1 LSFYFSGDAPK
12 AACCEMGGES
22 ESESSLE
29 EVRLLETKVITDFK
43 SEEYGF
49 ANKRLPVVKLAYD
62 TPEKTTYFIET
73 STSTLAAVIT
83 NSNRLEGYSFAFL
96 HKFLF
101 MDWAGKDIRDLV
113 MVLAALSVLLV
124 CVLGLILFLKKK

>member
-1 LSFYFSGDAPK
+1 N
-12 AACCEMGGES
+12 S
-22 ESESSLE
+22 EIESSLE
-29 EVRLLETKVITDFK
+29 DTRLLETKVITDFK

-62 TPEKTTYFIET
+62 TPEKITYFIET
-73 STSTLAAVIT
+73 STSRLAAVIT

-101 MDWAGKDIRDLV
+101 MDWAGKNIRDLTT
-113 MVLAALSVLLV
+113 VLAAVSVLAV
-124 CVLGLILFLKKK
+124 CVMGFILFLKKK